1 LDAATDTK
9 QNLPVRKHPIPL
21 SKLPSTKEQMT
32 KNPKEVGAMG
42 NKSSVPLYLSIPEEY
57 KEKLVIMAAKQ
68 NIKNPK
74 RIATASALGREIIC
88 HFLDKMESEVRRGEY
103 EQEDNNQ

>member
-1 LDAATDTK
+1 
-9 QNLPVRKHPIPL
+9 
-21 SKLPSTKEQMT
+21 
-32 KNPKEVGAMG
+32 MG

-57 KEKLVIMAAKQ
+57 KDKLVIMAAKQ

-88 HFLDKMESEVRRGEY
+88 HYLDNLDANNSIL
-103 EQEDNNQ
+103 EQPVGRNY